1 MPSASTP
8 LYGFPYLHGKSN
20 GKDIKTVSKALAE
33 KLEATLQNKG
43 APPLDSDLVSLLAR
57 LATVEDAL
65 LNMPDKTASGS
76 VSCPGT
82 GGGVAPMYWS
92 DLVTVVFPPGLF
104 ATPPRVVVQT
114 VGPDGSVGFGGAV
127 EQITAT
133 GCKVR
138 GVRVNAVPGADFKV
152 HWIATLE

>member
-1 MPSASTP
+1 MPDISP
-8 LYGFPYLHGKSN
+8 IYGFPYLVGSDG
-20 GKDIKTVSKALAE
+20 GKDIAHVSESLVLR
-33 KLEATLQNKG
+33 LEAILAQTG
-43 APPLDSDLVSLLAR
+43 HAPLDSDLVTVLER
-57 LATVEDAL
+57 LGEVENAVDDIQ
-65 LNMPDKTASGS
+65 PDRTSSGI

-92 DLVTVVFPPGLF
+92 DLVVVNFPVGLF
-104 ATPPRVVVQT
+104 ASPPRVVVQT